1 LVILL
6 LMIGVKSLRVTG
18 GSAPSFSP
26 DTHNLELGPNH
37 GGVKLLW
44 ITRRIRQF
52 CAAAAGFLETLLT
65 IRTKHEHHTKIK
77 RGRRVMDKF
86 MDGVAQ
92 GMGWAMAMSLM
103 LFAIH
108 AVPLM
113 LR

>member
-1 LVILL
+1 
-6 LMIGVKSLRVTG
+6 M
-18 GSAPSFSP
+18 
-26 DTHNLELGPNH
+26 
-37 GGVKLLW
+37 LW

-52 CAAAAGFLETLLT
+52 CAAAAALLLALLT
-65 IRTKHEHHTKIK
+65 IRTKHEHYTNIK

>member
-1 LVILL
+1 
-6 LMIGVKSLRVTG
+6 MDN
-18 GSAPSFSP
+18 SAPSAI
-26 DTHNLELGPNH
+26 LQY
-37 GGVKLLW
+37 V
-44 ITRRIRQF
+44 
-52 CAAAAGFLETLLT
+52 AAAVFVPLDE
-65 IRTKHEHHTKIK
+65 RTKHEHDGGIK
-77 RGRRVMDKF
+77 RRRRVMDKF